1 MSNDRQDEQQGKDAR
16 PQALTKNAPQS
27 LERLTL
33 RTIRYLCL
41 VGESMLQYVE
51 YRGATGFPFNPKQ
64 AKHCA
69 DRAEH
74 AAQYALGGTVSGPR
88 FALEML
94 IGDVDWLTQF
104 DLSELGSVA
113 NLELPGVTDL
123 SVLRSDVEAALAVA
137 RA

>member
-1 MSNDRQDEQQGKDAR
+1 MSNGKQDEQQGEEAR
-16 PQALTKNAPQS
+16 PQASTTNAPQS

-51 YRGATGFPFNPKQ
+51 YRGDTGFPFNPKQ

-74 AAQYALGGTVSGPR
+74 AAQYALEDTVSGPR

-94 IGDVDWLTQF
+94 IGDIDWLAQF
-104 DLSELGSVA
+104 DLSELWSVA
-113 NLELPGVTDL
+113 SLELPGVADL
-123 SVLRSDVEAALAVA
+123 SALRSDVETALAVA